1 MDNILNFARLYKND
15 VYSDVEFVLRD
26 RDGNRVKIPAHRLV
40 LMVRSSV
47 FERMFY
53 GDLKED
59 RTVTIVDVSAEAF
72 AEFLQLFYLTKVEL
86 TTDNIG
92 EVLKLID
99 KYDASGLWPVCEAFM
114 DKTLTEVTAYEY
126 YELALSFN
134 LGDDIKNKS
143 EKLLCKNRK
152 LVFGTSD
159 GIKTNVLVLSNILAS
174 DELNGKEVDI
184 FNDVMTW
191 AEASLQQRKEAIT
204 VESIRMQ
211 LGDLQPF
218 IRFPIMTIDNLMEC
232 LEKYP
237 SLLPRQEMLEI
248 ISFVLNK
255 KPLTLAKH
263 FICEQRKHERK
274 QYVIPLIKT
283 DRYNRGHSDSSIT
296 LKWNKPTPVK
306 YSVKMVLFNEIDELF
321 VDNFWVNITKNGT
334 KVDDG
339 HLEVIKDTGNN
350 LGLFELNVP
359 LSFSKLKD
367 TIHLSIVDPTYGV
380 SSGYTED
387 SGYYI
392 SNRYYCYSALSSAS
406 SVPSGMSINVSY
418 INLFVREI
426 QLTEVE

>member
-1 MDNILNFARLYKND
+1 M
-15 VYSDVEFVLRD
+15 
-26 RDGNRVKIPAHRLV
+26 
-40 LMVRSSV
+40 
-47 FERMFY
+47 
-53 GDLKED
+53 
-59 RTVTIVDVSAEAF
+59 
-72 AEFLQLFYLTKVEL
+72 
-86 TTDNIG
+86 
-92 EVLKLID
+92 
-99 KYDASGLWPVCEAFM
+99 
-114 DKTLTEVTAYEY
+114 
-126 YELALSFN
+126 
-134 LGDDIKNKS
+134 
-143 EKLLCKNRK
+143 
-152 LVFGTSD
+152 
-159 GIKTNVLVLSNILAS
+159 LVLSNILAS

-263 FICEQRKHERK
+263 FNCEQRKHERK

-283 DRYNRGHSDSSIT
+283 DRYNRGHSDSSLT
-296 LKWNKPTPVK
+296 LKWNKSTPVK

-406 SVPSGMSINVSY
+406 SVPSGMSINVSSK
-418 INLFVREI
+418 NLHVREI